1 MLRKKLTKIINKT
14 IMGVLLTI
22 TLVGGI
28 AGNVSAKENYSIPP
42 APEPEV
48 IIEVSNSNQPV
59 VILDAGHGL
68 PKDPGAIGIDG
79 KTKESDLNFDLT
91 MKTKKELEARG
102 VKVLLTRTDKNQFK
116 TLQERINYAMS
127 HNESDAYVSIHHNSH
142 NKETAMGAQIHYDYY
157 NSNGEKLAEKL
168 HKPLADAVQTQD
180 RGKIKSN
187 FYTRNITNQPAVI
200 VETSFISNKND
211 LEKAKANQ
219 DQIAKALAQSILE
232 YVQTR

>member
-1 MLRKKLTKIINKT
+1 MLRKKLTNIITKVV
-14 IMGVLLTI
+14 MGVVLTMTI
-22 TLVGGI
+22 VGG
-28 AGNVSAKENYSIPP
+28 GNVYAKDGYEIPP

-48 IIEVSNSNQPV
+48 ILEVSNQNQPV

-68 PKDPGAIGIDG
+68 PKDPGAIGLDG
-79 KTKESDLNFDLT
+79 TKESDLNYTLT

-116 TLQERINYAMS
+116 TLQQRVNFAMS
-127 HNESDAYVSIHHNSH
+127 HDESDAYVSIHHNSH
-142 NKETAMGAQIHYDYY
+142 NKQTAMGAQIHYDYY

-168 HKPLADAVQTQD
+168 HKPVADAVQTQD
-180 RGKIKSN
+180 RGKIKSD
-187 FYTRNITNQPAVI
+187 FYTKRITNQPAVI
-200 VETSFISNKND
+200 VETAFLSNKSD

-232 YVQTR
+232 YVQNK

>member
-1 MLRKKLTKIINKT
+1 MLRKKLIEIINKT
-14 IMGVLLTI
+14 VMGILLTI
-22 TLVGGI
+22 TLVG
-28 AGNVSAKENYSIPP
+28 NVTTNVIAKENYSIPP

-48 IIEVSNSNQPV
+48 IMEVSNNNQPV

-79 KTKESDLNFDLT
+79 TTKESDLNFDLT
-91 MKTKKELEARG
+91 IKTKKELESRG

-116 TLQERINYAMS
+116 TLQERVNYAMT
-127 HNESDAYVSIHHNSH
+127 HDESDAYISIHHNSH
-142 NKETAMGAQIHYDYY
+142 NKETAMGSQIHYDYY

-168 HKPLADAVQTQD
+168 HKPLAEAVQTQD

-200 VETSFISNKND
+200 VETSFISNKSD
-211 LEKAKANQ
+211 LQKAKVNQ
-219 DQIAKALAQSILE
+219 DQIAKALAESILE
-232 YVQTR
+232 YVQIK